1 MFTSY
6 YMTFYITVYGISYCL
21 YYCVVP
27 GALCSIIHITVYIV
41 PYYSLLCFHTSYSIF
56 TPYSIFTLHYII
68 NYIAVVYDISLFGPR
83 GTVPRSRHCIN
94 GAPYLLSGR
103 KPVRQSANLFFST
116 KTSFPIKRLRI

>member
-1 MFTSY
+1 MA
-6 YMTFYITVYGISYCL
+6 FYIAVYGISYCVYIAVL
-21 YYCVVP
+21 SPVHCVP
-27 GALCSIIHITVYIV
+27 LFILLFILCHITLY
-41 PYYSLLCFHTSYSIF
+41 HTLHLISYSIF
-56 TPYSIFTLHYII
+56 ILYSIFTLHCII